1 MAKNVSKDKNSE
13 LKKDIGKIKSFLEE
27 AGARGDARAGE
38 LLSALGRV
46 EDGLENRYGLSFEE
60 YEDETEN
67 RLQKRPVRSKERINS
82 VFAA

>member
-1 MAKNVSKDKNSE
+1 MAKNISKDKNSE

-46 EDGLENRYGLSFEE
+46 EDGLENRYGFPLKSMR
-60 YEDETEN
+60 T
-67 RLQKRPVRSKERINS
+67 KRKTACKNAPVRSKERINS